1 MMSSD
6 AEALARDA
14 NSEFNAAFRRMAIG
28 AKRSASSLSHPSAA
42 DSRTDSPERYARNAS
57 PALRGSGAGSS
68 AKDMASFVGGG
79 DEEDTRTQDR
89 DDDDDAQL
97 ATSLLRNVSTSLQQG
112 IAPGAEPD
120 EHNEAYY
127 FPDHSPISGSPFHTQ
142 TSVHDPDHA
151 QSAITRSSSGT
162 DFTSASTTPT
172 GNRRPVFLDETF
184 APTTQENHS
193 TAIENEGYSSDHAA
207 DDSDDVVGALA
218 QHVPALATTATRS
231 SGGNSRRSTPRR
243 NSINQY
249 YNPFMMPQQY
259 PPQGYYLPPGM
270 GQQHQGQM
278 VSGAGGVS
286 ISPPSIMSPPYGL
299 TSPIQMYGVP
309 MGMAPPQLPSHGGQQ
324 APPGLGHQ
332 QQPHPQQQSS
342 QQSQPMDMPMGMP
355 MVPMGMNMGQF
366 PNQPVPM
373 FHQQVVPVCRYFQQ
387 GRCWAGQNCRFS
399 HYIGPGPYIAAYPTT
414 SGGTAFTAHPGHQ
427 PSPPPAAL
435 LSRPTNH
442 QGRVI
447 RCRYYV
453 QGRCWAGP
461 HCRFAHD

>member
-6 AEALARDA
+6 AEALVRDA
-14 NSEFNAAFRRMAIG
+14 NSEITAAFRRMAIG
-28 AKRSASSLSHPSAA
+28 AKRSASSLSHPSVA
-42 DSRTDSPERYARNAS
+42 DSRADSPVRHARNAS
-57 PALRGSGAGSS
+57 PALRGSSNGGESIV
-68 AKDMASFVGGG
+68 KDMSSFIGGG
-79 DEEDTRTQDR
+79 DEDDSRTQDS
-89 DDDDDAQL
+89 DDGDDAQL
-97 ATSLLRNVSTSLQQG
+97 AASLLRDVSTSLQQG

-127 FPDHSPISGSPFHTQ
+127 FPDHGSISDSPFHTQ
-142 TSVHDPDHA
+142 ASVHETDHG
-151 QSAITRSSSGT
+151 QSDITRSSSGT

-172 GNRRPVFLDETF
+172 GNRRPVFPDERFT
-184 APTTQENHS
+184 APSHENLSTTVEND
-193 TAIENEGYSSDHAA
+193 GYSSSAHAA

-218 QHVPALATTATRS
+218 QHVPALTTTATRS

-278 VSGAGGVS
+278 VSGASGVS

-309 MGMAPPQLPSHGGQQ
+309 MGMAPPQLPGHGGQQ
-324 APPGLGHQ
+324 APPGLGHHQ
-332 QQPHPQQQSS
+332 QQQGS
-342 QQSQPMDMPMGMP
+342 QQSQPIDMPMGMP

-427 PSPPPAAL
+427 PSPPPPPAL
-435 LSRPTNH
+435 LPRPTNH

-447 RCRYYV
+447 RCRYFV